1 MPYLKISTNIP
12 LDQERE
18 TALSVAASTLVSQL
32 LSKPESYILIE
43 ISAGNTMLFAG
54 SSDPLA
60 YMELKSIGLPE
71 NKTADFS
78 SKLCDLLATQLNIN
92 TDRIYIEFASAQR
105 HLWGWNKDTF

>member
-1 MPYLKISTNIP
+1 MPYLKISTNMS

-18 TALSVAASTLVSQL
+18 TALASAASTLVSQL
-32 LSKPESYILIE
+32 LSKPESYVLIE
-43 ISAGNTMLFAG
+43 INSAGTMLFAG
-54 SSDPLA
+54 SDEPLA

-78 SKLCDLLATQLNIN
+78 NELCRLVSAQLNIN
-92 TDRIYIEFASAQR
+92 TDRIYIEFASAER